1 MKTEDMTIE
10 ELARTVFHMHGHLI
24 KKEFETRDITRVSH
38 PHMLFMLRFRSK
50 NSQGLSQ
57 KDIADRLGVSTPTV
71 AISVKRMEKSG
82 LLCKI
87 PDEHD
92 HRYNLIVLRKKD
104 VGSLMKQ
111 LKLSIALIRKFSM
124 ISRLRISLSSRGC
137 LFISCVI
144 WKNRGYD
151 LLSNLGQ
158 TTDLF

>member
-92 HRYNLIVLRKKD
+92 HRYNLI
-104 VGSLMKQ
+104 SLTEKGRRLTDEAIEAFDSIDREIFNDFSPEDIAQ
-111 LKLSIALIRKFSM
+111 LKRLLIHLMRNMEKQGIRSPEQ
-124 ISRLRISLSSRGC
+124 LR
-137 LFISCVI
+137 
-144 WKNRGYD
+144 
-151 LLSNLGQ
+151 
-158 TTDLF
+158 TDN